1 MIEYLSEKKYLF
13 VFLWIGLKALLA
25 VIHYRFYDIAAL
37 GCVSVWVPFTLGLFL
52 LVCFFIAERRTD
64 GAKTSTALCHLV
76 LGLAFIS
83 IVCFLEI

>member
-13 VFLWIGLKALLA
+13 VSLWIGLKALLA
-25 VIHYRFYDIAAL
+25 VVHYRFYDIAAL

-52 LVCFFIAERRTD
+52 LVCFFIAERRTFS
-64 GAKTSTALCHLV
+64 AKTSAALCHLA
-76 LGLAFIS
+76 LGLAFVS